1 MMRKLLYIISVYILS
16 TSNIFAQQY
25 TVSATRGTIY
35 LPDGWAELLGGATT
49 GADVSVSW
57 PVIHEQ
63 GHRLPYRMGLKANYA
78 HIPNGIA
85 GDRFNLSGFARTPLL
100 SVTPFGPGPSSH
112 QAGELSMEFGTG
124 LGMYSKPLSYT
135 RNFDNQYITTF
146 LNCVIDLGL
155 VYTQPVADKG
165 ALVLGGKFIH
175 NSNGF
180 FAKPN
185 MGLNFWEAQLGWQ
198 FDSKPVTMGEGRT
211 LSFSEKYDARTGGF
225 VAVAPGLNVPRSSLA
240 HNGELSPAYTVQL
253 GWRYAYQRCRSIA
266 LSMDLAYNFSDDYD
280 LRKAGEPTP
289 FPMFVALAAT
299 HETHW
304 GPVSMRLGV
313 GYHII
318 ESFECKRLYER
329 AGVFYNFFTRDGRHQ
344 FAGVAIKASF
354 ARADFI
360 EWTYGIDLW

>member
-1 MMRKLLYIISVYILS
+1 MILVYLLS

-35 LPDGWAELLGGATT
+35 LPDGWADILGGTTT
-49 GADVSVSW
+49 GVDVSVSW
-57 PVIHEQ
+57 SAIHEQ
-63 GHRLPYRMGLKANYA
+63 GHRLPYRMGMKVNYA

-85 GDRFNLSGFARTPLL
+85 GDRFNFSGFARTPLL
-100 SVTPFGPGPSSH
+100 RIPSFN
-112 QAGELSMEFGTG
+112 AADLSMEFGTG
-124 LGMYSKPLSYT
+124 LGMYSKPLSFT
-135 RNFDNQYITTF
+135 GDLDNHYITTF
-146 LNCVIDLGL
+146 LNCVIDFGL

-185 MGLNFWEAQLGWQ
+185 MGLNYWEAQLGWQ
-198 FDSKPVTMGEGRT
+198 FDSKPARAGEGRT
-211 LSFSEKYDARTGGF
+211 LSFSEKYDARTGGYL
-225 VAVAPGLNVPRSSLA
+225 AVAPGLNVPRSSSA
-240 HNGELSPAYTVQL
+240 HNGEFSPAYTVQL
-253 GWRYAYQRCRSIA
+253 GWRYAYQKCRSIA
-266 LSMDLAYNFSDDYD
+266 LSIDLAYNFSDDYD
-280 LRKAGEPTP
+280 LRKAGEATP

-318 ESFECKRLYER
+318 ESFEHQRIYER
-329 AGVFYNFFTRDGRHQ
+329 AGVFYNFYTKDGRHQ
-344 FAGVAIKASF
+344 FAGVAIKAGLG
-354 ARADFI
+354 RADFI
-360 EWTYGIDLW
+360 EWTYGVDLW